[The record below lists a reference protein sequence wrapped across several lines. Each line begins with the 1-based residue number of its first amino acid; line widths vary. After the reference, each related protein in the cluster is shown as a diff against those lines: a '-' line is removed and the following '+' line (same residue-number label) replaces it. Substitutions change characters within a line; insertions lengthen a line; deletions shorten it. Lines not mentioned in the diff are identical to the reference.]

1 MVEIQYPDSWDNV
14 SDGRIIVT
22 RSTINVTKEFQ
33 LMPGRYQTVEDIIE
47 EFRRI
52 LTNHGMDKSIGLYR
66 EPVSN
71 KVYLMLRENGTR
83 ITLSRNLCNIF
94 GFDQTSFSEG
104 THRGDKHCDITE
116 GFTSLYVYTNVVEPQ
131 IVGDTL
137 APLLRVVPI
146 PTNHGVGNCAVNFQH
161 IQYLP
166 VVSTG
171 SDIIEILIRR
181 DDGQPVSFQSGKVI
195 VTLHFKCSQ

>member
-1 MVEIQYPDSWDNV
+1 MTLPSNASLQRFPDNTLTQYSIKLHRSLRLEGKWWVGLVEIQYPDSWDNV
-14 SDGRIIVT
+14 SDDRIILT

-71 KVYLMLRENGTR
+71 KVYLMLQENGTR
-83 ITLSRNLCNIF
+83 ITLSQNLCNIF

-104 THRGDKHCDITE
+104 THWGDKHCDITE
-116 GFTSLYVYTNVVEPQ
+116 GFASLYVYTNVVELQ

-137 APLLRVVPI
+137 TPLLRVVPI
-146 PTNHGVGNCAVNFQH
+146 PTNHGDGNHAVNFQR
-161 IQYLP
+161 I
-166 VVSTG
+166 
-171 SDIIEILIRR
+171 
-181 DDGQPVSFQSGKVI
+181 
-195 VTLHFKCSQ
+195 